1 MKEVIIFNDDSMG
14 RGSQELGKKLMGTFL
29 TKLWASPIKP
39 DAIIFYNGAV
49 RLLTP
54 GGGCLDALHFLEKA
68 GVDIVACGTCVNF
81 FKLEEEVSVG
91 RISGMEEIL
100 VLIQKAEK
108 VVTI

>member
-1 MKEVIIFNDDSMG
+1 MKEVIIINDDAMG
-14 RGSQELGKKLMGTFL
+14 RGSKELGKKLIGTFL

-49 RLLTP
+49 KLLTI
-54 GGGCLDALHFLEKA
+54 GGGSHQALHFLEKA
-68 GVDIVACGTCVNF
+68 GVDLIACGTCVSYF
-81 FKLEEEVSVG
+81 ELEEQINLG

-100 VLIQKAEK
+100 MLIQKAEK

>member
-1 MKEVIIFNDDSMG
+1 MKEVIILNDDAMG
-14 RGSQELGKKLMGTFL
+14 RGSEELGKKLIGAFL

-49 RLLTP
+49 KLLTTS
-54 GGGCLDALHFLEKA
+54 GGCLEALHFLEEA

-81 FKLEEEVSVG
+81 FKLEGQVNIG

-100 VLIQKAEK
+100 MLIQKAKK